1 MFAFRQAL
9 YASSA
14 SSPFGS
20 RLMVHGAGVGV
31 QLVDAIQLGHGPEH
45 CYLECISA
53 EIVFAVLS
61 QRSSESVHVVVGVGW
76 R

>member
-1 MFAFRQAL
+1 
-9 YASSA
+9 
-14 SSPFGS
+14 
-20 RLMVHGAGVGV
+20 MVHGAGVGV

-45 CYLECISA
+45 CDLECISA